1 MNSPIK
7 NIAAITD
14 FSKDFTK
21 FQVNNL
27 ALISSV
33 ADEIKPGLSSGLMD
47 GYFMERVDEL
57 VEDLY
62 IIASQDMSKERQ
74 LQIKASCI
82 SWVNQHLRTASNM
95 TLVALTLWLDG
106 AEDGRSSLLR
116 EAGISDS
123 SNIAH

>member
-62 IIASQDMSKERQ
+62 IIASQDMTKERQ

-82 SWVNQHLRTASNM
+82 NWVNQHLRTASNM

-106 AEDGRSSLLR
+106 AEDGRSSLLIA
-116 EAGISDS
+116 AGLTD
-123 SNIAH
+123 

>member
-21 FQVNNL
+21 FQVDNL
-27 ALISSV
+27 AMISSV
-33 ADEIKPGLSSGLMD
+33 ADEVKPGLASGLMD

-57 VEDLY
+57 LEDLY
-62 IIASQDMSKERQ
+62 IIASQDMSREMQ
-74 LQIKASCI
+74 MQIKSACI
-82 SWVNQHLRTASNM
+82 SWVNQHLRNASNM

-106 AEDGRSSLLR
+106 AEDGRISLLSA
-116 EAGISDS
+116 AGISDS
-123 SNIAH
+123 TDMSH

>member
-62 IIASQDMSKERQ
+62 IIASQDMTKERQ

-82 SWVNQHLRTASNM
+82 NWVNQHLRNASNM
-95 TLVALTLWLDG
+95 ILVALTLWLDG
-106 AEDGRSSLLR
+106 VEDGRAALFD
-116 EAGISDS
+116 EADIADS
-123 SNIAH
+123 ANVS

>member
-62 IIASQDMSKERQ
+62 IIASQDMTKERQ

-82 SWVNQHLRTASNM
+82 NWVNQHLRTASNM

-106 AEDGRSSLLR
+106 AEDGRTSLLNA
-116 EAGISDS
+116 AGLTDADDVS
-123 SNIAH
+123 H

>member
-62 IIASQDMSKERQ
+62 IIASQDMTKERQ

-82 SWVNQHLRTASNM
+82 NWVNQHLRTASNM

-106 AEDGRSSLLR
+106 AEDGRSSLLNA
-116 EAGISDS
+116 AGLTDEDDVS
-123 SNIAH
+123 H

>member
-62 IIASQDMSKERQ
+62 IIASQDMTKERQ

-82 SWVNQHLRTASNM
+82 NWVNQHLRTASNM

-106 AEDGRSSLLR
+106 AEDGRSSLLNA
-116 EAGISDS
+116 AGLTDADDVS
-123 SNIAH
+123 H